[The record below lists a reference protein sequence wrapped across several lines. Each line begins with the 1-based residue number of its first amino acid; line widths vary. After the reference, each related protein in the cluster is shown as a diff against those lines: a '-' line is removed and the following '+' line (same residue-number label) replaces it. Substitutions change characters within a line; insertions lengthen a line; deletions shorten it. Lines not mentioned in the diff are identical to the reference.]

1 MSAGAHEE
9 DYELE
14 DAINDYTNEEE
25 RKEYTKD
32 AFAIFKNISYSG
44 VPFGTHRQLQI
55 KVNSPKVAQ
64 DWPSNVLSSNISIN
78 AKFCT

>member
-1 MSAGAHEE
+1 MSDGAHEE

-14 DAINDYTNEEE
+14 DAINHYTNEEE

-44 VPFGTHRQLQI
+44 VPFGTHRQL
-55 KVNSPKVAQ
+55 
-64 DWPSNVLSSNISIN
+64 
-78 AKFCT
+78 